1 MRIEY
6 WKRTG
11 VGGSSRKIFFITQQN
26 CSFFQMTMNECLC
39 EWGLCSLFLVIRKR
53 LGSKTVCYLAEK
65 IVHPALLKLL
75 LLMQYNM
82 LLHTNTCRYDTDA
95 TTCIRHCTNGTLRR
109 ETTTLHT
116 SNICYTPVLLR
127 YFHYILLSNWG
138 RHEARFFLSWIHND
152 RIVIHTSKYIS
163 CPKLRVVCD
172 ALSDLLSYHQVLF
185 SGWSCQKTCPW
196 GMYPAYLVLSDI
208 KSVKTAS
215 QTLSFSRS
223 LFLYNEMHY
232 ALLLTLSLWCF
243 IVTIYSIYWHYVFS
257 TKTKRWE

>member
-1 MRIEY
+1 MLSCRKDSPPRI
-6 WKRTG
+6 T
-11 VGGSSRKIFFITQQN
+11 
-26 CSFFQMTMNECLC
+26 
-39 EWGLCSLFLVIRKR
+39 
-53 LGSKTVCYLAEK
+53 KTTAADAV
-65 IVHPALLKLL
+65 
-75 LLMQYNM
+75 QYAFAHKYM
-82 LLHTNTCRYDTDA
+82 P
-95 TTCIRHCTNGTLRR
+95 IRHRCYDMYSTLHKWDSVRR

-138 RHEARFFLSWIHND
+138 RHEARFFLSWIHKD

-215 QTLSFSRS
+215 QTLSFS
-223 LFLYNEMHY
+223 
-232 ALLLTLSLWCF
+232 LSLS
-243 IVTIYSIYWHYVFS
+243 V
-257 TKTKRWE
+257 